1 MPNPH
6 PTPRITKENAREMQL
21 KGVEA
26 KKEKAKQRK
35 AFRETLDILLTKS
48 IKKGK
53 LISAEGVQSIAEAEK
68 LNISAQEAMA
78 ISMIQRAMMG
88 DVNAFSTIRDTVG
101 EKPSDKVE
109 IDQSLTI
116 ENYAKTHKIKI

>member
-1 MPNPH
+1 MANPH
-6 PTPRITKENAREMQL
+6 PVYRITKENARELQL
-21 KGVEA
+21 KGAKV
-26 KKEKAKQRK
+26 KKEKNLERK
-35 AFRETLDILLTKS
+35 AFKNTLDILLTKS
-48 IKKGK
+48 VKKGK

-78 ISMIQRAMMG
+78 IAMIQRAMLG

-109 IDQSLTI
+109 LDQSLTI